1 MSAETVQD
9 PAQPQVTQHR
19 EADAAT
25 ASAARFREER
35 IRWQDYR
42 STQWDLGDR
51 MGTGTLR
58 ERGARLLP
66 LPRPSHPSQEDNPRQ
81 RRQKRMNNMIYN
93 LRHYLSRPHAMQ
105 NDWSWSFGKTLGSG
119 GYGFVTLWER
129 RNDSEIADIE
139 TVVIKGTTKAEGED
153 SFILERQF
161 MNYLDGQFHV
171 ASLSS
176 HGLQSDTH
184 WLYMNWCQH
193 GDLHNL
199 IAGRKQV

>member
-1 MSAETVQD
+1 MSAAAVPD
-9 PAQPQVTQHR
+9 PAQPQATQDR
-19 EADAAT
+19 EADAAA
-25 ASAARFREER
+25 ASAAEFERER
-35 IRWQDYR
+35 IRWQTYR

-66 LPRPSHPSQEDNPRQ
+66 LLRPSHPSQVDSSRQ
-81 RRQKRMNNMIYN
+81 QRQDRMNNMIYN

-129 RNDSEIADIE
+129 RYEPETADME

-161 MNYLDGQFHV
+161 MNCLNGQFHI

-176 HGLQSDTH
+176 HGLQSDAH
-184 WLYMNWCQH
+184 WLYMNWCEH